1 MRIFIGIKFP
11 DCLEAILK
19 IQEELRSLDPKANYT
34 KKDNIHLTLAFL
46 GELNDWQ
53 VARAK
58 QILKGIEHPEFSAK
72 IVRASKLRDM
82 AVLEVA
88 PEPLLLSLQSKVEEC
103 LRSAG
108 FALDR
113 RRFYPH
119 ITLSRKTKAQVSG
132 SFSIKS
138 TVQEIVLFSSERNEK
153 GLIYRP
159 LYIKKLEAKNNRR
172 GKENEGF

>member
-19 IQEELRSLDPKANYT
+19 IQEELRGLDPKANYT

-119 ITLSRKTKAQVSG
+119 ITLSRKTKAHVSG
-132 SFSIKS
+132 SFPSNPQSKKS
-138 TVQEIVLFSSERNEK
+138 FYFLPKGTKKDLFI
-153 GLIYRP
+153 GLVH
-159 LYIKKLEAKNNRR
+159 
-172 GKENEGF
+172 KETRSKEQ